1 MTDFLKIWKNW
12 ILGGGLIAVL
22 SLMLWGIPFYIS
34 DRVGT
39 LVAAEINAREQLQ
52 GKSVDIQ
59 NLELQYTTI
68 ITQLDGMV
76 RTDNRIEAKITNVE
90 ENQQEFGQIF
100 MDYLS
105 RQAQ

>member
-1 MTDFLKIWKNW
+1 M
-12 ILGGGLIAVL
+12 GGGLVAVL
-22 SLMLWGIPFYIS
+22 SLMLWGIPYYLES
-34 DRVGT
+34 AVANE
-39 LVAAEINAREQLQ
+39 VAAVIKARDELQ

>member
-12 ILGGGLIAVL
+12 IVGGGLVAAVGL
-22 SLMLWGIPFYIS
+22 ILWGIPYYIKVS
-34 DRVGT
+34 VSGA
-39 LVAAEINAREQLQ
+39 VAAEINAREQLQ